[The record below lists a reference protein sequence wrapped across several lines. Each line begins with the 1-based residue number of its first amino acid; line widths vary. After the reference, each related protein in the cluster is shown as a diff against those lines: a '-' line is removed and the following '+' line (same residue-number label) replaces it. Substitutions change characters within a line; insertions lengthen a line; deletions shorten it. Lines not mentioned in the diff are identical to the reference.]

1 MNEPIR
7 LVVVDDEPYV
17 RKKIRGFLLEE
28 RGYRIVGEADNG
40 VAALE
45 LAKRVRPDIV
55 IADIGMPVMNG
66 LELLRRLR
74 ELPSPP
80 EVLML
85 TCYDQFEKAQAA
97 LRYGAA
103 DYVTKLLFKAA
114 DFAESLDR
122 VAGKAREAAAL
133 RRQAAKERLSVCAAG
148 SPAAPAAIERLSA
161 EMPLGAAVVA
171 VLRASRA
178 SAAWAAA
185 QADRPPA
192 AGEGDAAIA
201 FRLDRDA
208 WAFVYYRSAR
218 GMRGALAADV
228 AAAWDALF
236 REAPQA
242 FKARLLLTDELRDW
256 REFGEAVRRAH
267 AEADDGL
274 FLPFNA
280 ALRLSALP
288 SSAAPLPSPPSEE
301 RLARLPRAEAAALLR
316 RWMRSLP
323 GEGGAA
329 AAAWPAARAA
339 LPRLLCAAVSAEGAP
354 PLDRYAEASERLQSV
369 FDASELFDAVDRL
382 LDEWAND
389 ARRGSAEAGARSE
402 VRQGVEYVHRHYDQD
417 IHLHDVARRVN
428 LSPSWFAALFRAEIG
443 KPFNEYVQRY
453 RLERAKRLLR
463 ESDLKVYEVAE
474 SVGIANARY
483 FSRLFYDAYGVTP
496 LEYKKGGGG

>member
-17 RKKIRGFLLEE
+17 RKKIRGFGLEE

-40 VAALE
+40 VMALE
-45 LAKRVRPDIV
+45 LAKRLRPDIV

-161 EMPLGAAVVA
+161 EMPLGAVVVA

-185 QADRPPA
+185 RSDRPPA
-192 AGEGDAAIA
+192 AGDGDTAVS
-201 FRLDRDA
+201 FRLERDA
-208 WAFVYYRSAR
+208 WAFVYYRGAR

-236 REAPQA
+236 RETPQGC
-242 FKARLLLTDELRDW
+242 KARLLLTDELRDW
-256 REFGEAVRRAH
+256 QEFGETVRRAQ
-267 AEADDGL
+267 AAADDGL
-274 FLPFNA
+274 FLPVNA

-288 SSAAPLPSPPSEE
+288 SSAAALPSSPSEE
-301 RLARLPRAEAAALLR
+301 RLARLPRSEAAALLR
-316 RWMRSLP
+316 SWLRSI

-329 AAAWPAARAA
+329 SAAWPAARAA
-339 LPRLLCAAVSAEGAP
+339 LPRLLCAAVSAEGEA
-354 PLDRYAEASERLQSV
+354 PLDCYAESSEALQSV
-369 FDASELFDAVDRL
+369 FDASELSDAVDRL
-382 LDEWAND
+382 LDGWANG

-417 IHLHDVARRVN
+417 IHLHDVAKRVN
-428 LSPSWFAALFRAEIG
+428 LSPSWFAALFRAEVG

-453 RLERAKRLLR
+453 RLDRAKRLLR

-483 FSRLFYDAYGVTP
+483 FSRLFFDAFGVTP
-496 LEYKKGGGG
+496 LEYKKGSGG